1 MTLSEKI
8 AYCRKKA
15 GLSQEELAAQ
25 VGVSRQAVSKWEL
38 GDAVPEVGK
47 LLALAKAFGVTTDW
61 LLSEDDPAPETGPAP
76 KEGPAPDAAAEEA
89 PPPAAHTWVDSVPGV
104 IGRLLRQYGWLF
116 GVRMAIGGGVFTV
129 FGFVMQAVMGSLNRT
144 ADRFMAGSYFGD
156 LGGVVWTDEAGHVLG
171 QFGGA
176 SAPDP
181 GSIISGFVIAVGLIS
196 LIAGI
201 VIAVNLYP
209 KRKNKDQN

>member
-61 LLSEDDPAPETGPAP
+61 LLSEEDPEEPSPDPA
-76 KEGPAPDAAAEEA
+76 AEDA
-89 PPPAAHTWVDSVPGV
+89 PPLAEHTWVDSVPGAV
-104 IGRLLRQYGWLF
+104 GRLLRQYGWLF
-116 GVRMAIGGGVFTV
+116 GLRMAIGGGLFAA
-129 FGFVMQAVMGSLNRT
+129 FGFVMRAMMNPFART
-144 ADRFMAGSYFGD
+144 ADRFMAGSSFGYPGD
-156 LGGVVWTDEAGHVLG
+156 IVWTDEAGNILG
-171 QFGGA
+171 HPGAKRQIGGGIGYDRK
-176 SAPDP
+176 SRC
-181 GSIISGFVIAVGLIS
+181 FVRRRGR
-196 LIAGI
+196 G
-201 VIAVNLYP
+201 
-209 KRKNKDQN
+209 

>member
-61 LLSEDDPAPETGPAP
+61 LLSEEDPAPE
-76 KEGPAPDAAAEEA
+76 EGPSPDPAAEDVPLSAE
-89 PPPAAHTWVDSVPGV
+89 HTWVDAVPGAV
-104 IGRLLRQYGWLF
+104 GRLLRQYGWLF
-116 GVRMAIGGGVFTV
+116 GLRMAIGGGLFAA
-129 FGFVMQAVMGSLNRT
+129 FGFVMRAVMRNPFGSL
-144 ADRFMAGSYFGD
+144 ADRVSLDPFGD
-156 LGGVVWTDEAGHVLG
+156 LGGVVWTDEAGNLLG
-171 QFGGA
+171 QTGGM
-176 SAPDP
+176 SVSSPV
-181 GSIISGFVIAVGLIS
+181 SIISGFVIAVGLIS
-196 LIAGI
+196 LIAG
-201 VIAVNLYP
+201 VAIAVSLYP
-209 KRKNKDQN
+209 KRKGPKE

>member
-1 MTLSEKI
+1 MTLPEKI
-8 AYCRKKA
+8 VYCRKRA
-15 GLSQEELAAQ
+15 GLSQEGLAAR

-38 GDAVPEVGK
+38 GEASPDIGK

-61 LLSEDDPAPETGPAP
+61 LLSEEDPAPETGPAP
-76 KEGPAPDAAAEEA
+76 DAAAEDA
-89 PPPAAHTWVDSVPGV
+89 PSPAAHTWVDSVPGV

-129 FGFVMQAVMGSLNRT
+129 FGFVMQAAMGSFTRS

-171 QFGGA
+171 QFGGT

-181 GSIISGFVIAVGLIS
+181 GSIISGFVIAVGLVM

>member
-1 MTLSEKI
+1 MTLPEKI
-8 AYCRKKA
+8 VYCRKKA
-15 GLSQEELAAQ
+15 GLSQEGLADL

-38 GDAVPEVGK
+38 GDASPDINK

-61 LLSEDDPAPETGPAP
+61 LLSEEDPAPEAGPAREP
-76 KEGPAPDAAAEEA
+76 AAEEV
-89 PPPAAHTWVDSVPGV
+89 PPTAAHTWVDSVPGV

-116 GVRMAIGGGVFTV
+116 GVRMAIGGGIFTV
-129 FGFVMQAVMGSLNRT
+129 FGFVMQAVMGSLDRT

-156 LGGVVWTDEAGHVLG
+156 LGGVVWTDEAGNVLG

-181 GSIISGFVIAVGLIS
+181 GAIISGFVIVVGLVM

-201 VIAVNLYP
+201 AIAVSLYP
-209 KRKNKDQN
+209 KRKNRD

>member
-61 LLSEDDPAPETGPAP
+61 LLSEEDPAPEEGSSPDPA
-76 KEGPAPDAAAEEA
+76 GA
-89 PPPAAHTWVDSVPGV
+89 PPPAEHTWVDSVPGAV
-104 IGRLLRQYGWLF
+104 GRLLRQYGWLF
-116 GVRMAIGGGVFTV
+116 GLRMAISGGLFAA
-129 FGFVMQAVMGSLNRT
+129 FGFLMRAVMRNPFGGS
-144 ADRFMAGSYFGD
+144 ADRVILSDPYGD
-156 LGGVVWTDEAGHVLG
+156 LGGVVWTDEAGNLLG
-171 QFGGA
+171 RTGGMSVTNPA
-176 SAPDP
+176 SM
-181 GSIISGFVIAVGLIS
+181 ISGFVIGLGLIL

-201 VIAVNLYP
+201 VIAVSLYP
-209 KRKNKDQN
+209 KRKGPKE

>member
-1 MTLSEKI
+1 MTLPEKI
-8 AYCRKKA
+8 VYCRKRA
-15 GLSQEELAAQ
+15 GLSQEGLAAR

-38 GDAVPEVGK
+38 GEASPDIGK

-61 LLSEDDPAPETGPAP
+61 LLSEEDPAPETGPAP
-76 KEGPAPDAAAEEA
+76 DAAAEDA

-116 GVRMAIGGGVFTV
+116 GLRMAIGGGVFTV
-129 FGFVMQAVMGSLNRT
+129 FGFVIQAVMDSFDRS

-156 LGGVVWTDEAGHVLG
+156 LGGVVWTDEAGNVLG
-171 QFGGA
+171 QFGGVSA
-176 SAPDP
+176 SDP

-196 LIAGI
+196 LIAG
-201 VIAVNLYP
+201 VAIAVSLYP
-209 KRKNKDQN
+209 KRKGPKE